1 MPTDRQES
9 ERKDRRKAPRC
20 AQCGAGLL
28 RVHRS
33 DEDLRGEL
41 ASASRRYRCVEASCG
56 WEGLLPHGRR
66 VPARAASEPGAFN
79 ARLWVLAG
87 GLLVIF
93 VMAAVAVGL
102 LVFMPRASAAAPA
115 APAGTSAGAVSRA
128 AWDLA
133 RSAAAGH
140 APGAAGHTSA
150 AAPTPGA

>member
-9 ERKDRRKAPRC
+9 ERQGRRKALRC

-41 ASASRRYRCVEASCG
+41 ASASRRYRCVEAGCG

-66 VPARAASEPGAFN
+66 VPARAASAPGAFN

-102 LVFMPRASAAAPA
+102 LVFMPRASAADPS
-115 APAGTSAGAVSRA
+115 GTF
-128 AWDLA
+128 
-133 RSAAAGH
+133 
-140 APGAAGHTSA
+140 PGAASGAACGLACGAASGHPSA
-150 AAPTPGA
+150 PAPTPGG